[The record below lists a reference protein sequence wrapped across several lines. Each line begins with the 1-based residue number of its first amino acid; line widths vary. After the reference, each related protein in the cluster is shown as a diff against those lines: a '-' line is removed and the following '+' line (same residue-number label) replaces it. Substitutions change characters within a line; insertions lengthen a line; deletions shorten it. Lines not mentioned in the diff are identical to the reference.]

1 MSLLDPSNKFVS
13 IFSRP
18 DTNSN
23 ATSTTDFGAIGLEEK
38 TENTLNGIRI
48 YELTAKS
55 NEILKKI
62 YSLF

>member
-55 NEILKKI
+55 
-62 YSLF
+62 